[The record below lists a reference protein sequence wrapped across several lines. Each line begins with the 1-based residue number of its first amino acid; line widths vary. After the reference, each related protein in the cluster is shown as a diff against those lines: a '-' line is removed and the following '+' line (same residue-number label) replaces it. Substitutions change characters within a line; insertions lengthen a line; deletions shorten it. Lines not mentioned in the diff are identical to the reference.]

1 MATKKKDNLV
11 PDAVEA
17 IKPDAV
23 KNPVMYLGPA
33 IPRMGLKT
41 NQLYRDGIPE
51 RFNKEPIKR
60 LFAEPLKINDV
71 KASIKKAGTA
81 ANLAYTDMLN
91 RLSEME

>member
-41 NQLYRDGIPE
+41 NQLYRDEIG
-51 RFNKEPIKR
+51 R
-60 LFAEPLKINDV
+60 AHV
-71 KASIKKAGTA
+71 
-81 ANLAYTDMLN
+81 
-91 RLSEME
+91 